1 MTAWRFFLIIVIFAG
16 ASFAWLIL
24 GGTIEY
30 RTASLSRSLSAEVDS
45 LWGPSGLAQAAPFV
59 EPADGT
65 GTRLLPSQSDVTVH
79 FAHRNRYKGLL
90 WFSTY
95 TVDFSGAYKVL
106 VKPQR
111 KTDGTFVLRL
121 PPGVPFFEDLAVTVD
136 GKPYDLAE
144 AERGDNTLLVRLP
157 GEGDVTD
164 AELMREVER
173 LFTAGNYKAAQRR
186 LEWIDRAAVGYW
198 DRGKYDALR
207 TRVREAVESMSKE
220 QRAAAETRE
229 HVISVHY
236 KTRGRDRW
244 TYVPAT
250 ESEGRPV
257 HLKNFT
263 MTATMDFRAIDYPR
277 GTLSPTTP
285 AEPFGGGMKAV
296 WYIGDARTCQQF
308 GIEMPGREDA
318 GPIAG
323 RMAFYAPVGLLFFFT
338 VLFTTML
345 LKKVPLH
352 PMHYLFI
359 SAGFFAFHI
368 LLAYLVDKIDIHQA
382 FWVSAAVSVLLVVS
396 YMRLVAGVK
405 FAVAYVGLAQL
416 VYLIGFSYAFFWK
429 GWTGLSIVIVAIVT
443 LFILMQATARVVW
456 NEVFKRKTPSAPPSV
471 PPSAA

>member
-1 MTAWRFFLIIVIFAG
+1 MTAWRFFLILVIFAG

-24 GGTIEY
+24 GGTIEF

-45 LWGPSGLAQAAPFV
+45 LWGPSNLAQAAPYV
-59 EPADGT
+59 EPAGGS
-65 GTRLLPSQSDVTVH
+65 GTRILPSQSDVAVH
-79 FAHRNRYKGLL
+79 FDHRNRYKGLL

-95 TVDFSGAYKVL
+95 TVDFSGTYKVL
-106 VKPQR
+106 VRPQR
-111 KTDGTFVLRL
+111 KTDGAFLLRL

-136 GKPYDLAE
+136 GEPYDLAE
-144 AERGDNTLLVRLP
+144 AERGDNILQVCLP

-164 AELMREVER
+164 AELMHEAER
-173 LFTAGNYKAAQRR
+173 LSAAGDHAAALRR
-186 LEWIDRAAVGYW
+186 LEWVNRAAVGYW
-198 DRGKYDALR
+198 ERGKYDALLAK
-207 TRVREAVESMSKE
+207 VRESVESMSE
-220 QRAAAETRE
+220 EDRAAAQTRE

-244 TYVPAT
+244 TYVPVT
-250 ESEGRPV
+250 ESDGRPV

-263 MTATMDFRAIDYPR
+263 MTATMNFRAIDYPK

-296 WYIGDARTCQQF
+296 WHVGDARTRQQF

-345 LKKVPLH
+345 LKQVPLH

-429 GWTGLSIVIVAIVT
+429 GWTGLSIVVVAIVT
-443 LFILMQATARVVW
+443 LFILMQATGRVVW
-456 NEVFKRKTPSAPPSV
+456 NTVFKKGPSAPPSV
-471 PPSAA
+471 PASTA